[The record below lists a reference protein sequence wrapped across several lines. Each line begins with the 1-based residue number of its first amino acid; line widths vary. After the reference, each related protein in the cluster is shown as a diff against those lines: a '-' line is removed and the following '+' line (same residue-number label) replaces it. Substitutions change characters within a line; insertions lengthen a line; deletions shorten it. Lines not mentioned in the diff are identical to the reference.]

1 MLRSRI
7 PRRSEKLKD
16 SGTDNKLSEIR
27 VWSSYIDAQ
36 KKLLERLSKPIPVA
50 SFVYSDDTLQV
61 TLKPHDDKRDILQLL
76 TGTGTLG
83 VDPNHI
89 YFDKGYFLMP
99 SDRAISSEKIEA
111 VNKQLENN
119 YARIIPKPAI
129 DGIFKPKVAYL
140 GELIAKLLPD
150 ESDQP
155 KRFAADGA
163 LLLTLEEIERLD
175 KLLEKHPTIFREE
188 RIGCIYHYKVAPIAN
203 LIQSYSQERVELQ
216 LGPGFTKKGDL
227 QRTYQPHKVE
237 LGTYPKYLYKNEFT
251 VEGGWFDSEM
261 MAKLGDTIGLN
272 RSGVTIR
279 VTNKETEESF
289 EKSFQDRQAQESD
302 QVDTKS
308 LLNYQELG
316 ITNPLEAA
324 AWWLRHIFPTR
335 RKSHQ
340 YAINFISS
348 TYKFEGQLFKGTYRQ
363 SLLDNDERLVTS
375 MSETLS
381 AICQHNEIHHDS
393 EKNLLAFD
401 ITTTED
407 LLHILDIVTKTPNL
421 LIDHRGTEQR
431 LKVRLIYTS
440 PLERLRTL
448 IDEYL
453 PEADFIFVP
462 HKEVI
467 RFFSQKNSRN
477 VWDIINDKF
486 RSDEWAFEASP
497 QTALYDTYGLLY
509 DSEKRR
515 IDDVQRYKSLANCEI
530 EVAGKVIGEV
540 SKAAYPS
547 LDIKLLPDADPV
559 ESLPAIRPV
568 FTGEYERIYR
578 LNAVLESVQGRES
591 AHPKNDRVADYL
603 FDSSKAEPI
612 PEEIS
617 PIEHCAEWQTM
628 VQHLWATSL
637 NQSQREAIFK
647 ATYAPELALIQGPPG
662 TGKSTA
668 IAELVWQLVRMEP
681 RQRHLLTSEAH
692 LAVDNAMEKL
702 ANATHNLVKPVRF
715 GSEEKLETE
724 GARFSF
730 DRMKNWVDADPLT
743 PTESDDNILV
753 RWHHNIQSRSRTCND
768 IDTVDLRERWSRIF
782 TTDDSKVRRLLFD
795 QYIDHTN
802 VIGATSGSIGWKG
815 SQKKP
820 TGFFRNWLNLYP
832 VHRDKQTNPIR
843 FDSVII
849 DEASKAT
856 PPELA
861 LPMLYAKKTIVVGD
875 HRQLPPMLDEGDFI
889 ETLER
894 TGESELAAFFRQQ
907 DNKKSLF
914 EKLFLNPDLSPT
926 LRATFNK
933 QYRMHPAI
941 NDVIKQ
947 FYIDDGGLLC
957 GLNEQLVDIPQ
968 LSETQSRY
976 HGLSYPGLFDVN
988 THCMWVDVKTPE
1000 LKDKTSRTNPGEVR
1014 VIRHVLRAIATADGF
1029 APYMA
1034 HWEQPKYKPEEQEVG
1049 IISFYGSQLGLLKQ
1063 MTSELSRE
1071 IPRLPIRL
1079 STVDRFQGMERNIVI
1094 VSMVRSNGLATTIH
1108 QAPNLEAYPEIGYA
1122 SQSSLGFAEF
1132 PNRLNVAL
1140 SRAKRLLI
1148 IVGNSNHFS
1157 RKQIYQNVYQTIAD
1171 SPYGRVVDAA
1181 SLPNL

>member
-1 MLRSRI
+1 MLPSRSRQ
-7 PRRSEKLKD
+7 RTEKPKN
-16 SGTDNKLSEIR
+16 SGTENRLSEIR
-27 VWSSYIDAQ
+27 VWGTYIDAQ

-61 TLKPHDDKRDILQLL
+61 TLKPHDDKRDILQSL
-76 TGTGTLG
+76 TGALG
-83 VDPNHI
+83 VDPNHT

-99 SDRAISSEKIEA
+99 SDHAISSEKIEEL
-111 VNKQLENN
+111 NKQLENN
-119 YARIIPKPAI
+119 YARVIPKPAI

-150 ESDQP
+150 ESDQQ

-163 LLLTLEEIERLD
+163 LLLTLDEIERLD
-175 KLLEKHPTIFREE
+175 KLLKKHPTISREE
-188 RIGCIYHYKVAPIAN
+188 QIGCIYHYKVAPIAN
-203 LIQSYSQERVELQ
+203 FIQNYTQESVDLQ

-227 QRTYQPHKVE
+227 QRTYQPQKVE
-237 LGTYPKYLYKNEFT
+237 VGTYPKYLYKNEFT
-251 VEGGWFDSEM
+251 VEGGWFNSEIIT
-261 MAKLGDTIGLN
+261 KLGDTIGLN
-272 RSGVTIR
+272 RSEVTIR
-279 VTNKETEESF
+279 VTNKETGESF
-289 EKSFQDRQAQESD
+289 EKSFQDRQAQEPD
-302 QVDTKS
+302 QIDTKS

-316 ITNPLEAA
+316 IDDPLEAA

-335 RKSHQ
+335 KRSQQ
-340 YAINFISS
+340 YAVNFMSS
-348 TYKFEGQLFKGTYRQ
+348 TYKFDSQLFRDTYRQ
-363 SLLDNDERLVTS
+363 LLLETDERLVTS
-375 MSETLS
+375 TSDALS

-393 EKNLLAFD
+393 ERNLLAFD

-407 LLHILDIVTKTPNL
+407 LLHTLDLITGVPNL

-448 IDEYL
+448 IDENL
-453 PEADFIFVP
+453 PEADFIFEP
-462 HKEVI
+462 HKEII
-467 RFFSQKNSRN
+467 RFFIQQNSRN
-477 VWDIINDKF
+477 VWDIINDKLS
-486 RSDEWAFEASP
+486 SDEWAFEVSP

-509 DSEKRR
+509 DAEKRR
-515 IDDVQRYKSLANCEI
+515 IDDIQRYKSLANSDI
-530 EVAGKVIGEV
+530 EVAGKLIGHVI
-540 SKAAYPS
+540 KAAYPS
-547 LDIKLLPDADPV
+547 LDIELLPDTDPI

-578 LNAVLESVQGRES
+578 LNAVLESVQGGES
-591 AHPKNDRVADYL
+591 AHPKNERVAKYL

-612 PEEIS
+612 PEGIS
-617 PIEHCAEWQTM
+617 PTEHCAEWQIM

-668 IAELVWQLVRMEP
+668 IAELVWQLVRTNP
-681 RQRHLLTSEAH
+681 RQRFLLTSEAH

-715 GSEEKLETE
+715 GNEEKLETE
-724 GARFSF
+724 GARFAF
-730 DRMKNWVDADPLT
+730 DRMRRWVDADSLT
-743 PTESDDNILV
+743 LTELDDNILV
-753 RWHHNIQSRSRTCND
+753 RWHQNIQSRSRTCND
-768 IDTVDLRERWSRIF
+768 IHTVDLRERWSQIF
-782 TTDDSKVRRLLFD
+782 TTDDSSVRQLLFD
-795 QYIDHTN
+795 QYIDHAN
-802 VIGATSGSIGWKG
+802 VIGATSGSIGWQG

-832 VHRDKQTNPIR
+832 ADRSKQKNPIR
-843 FDSVII
+843 FDAVII

-889 ETLER
+889 ESLER
-894 TGESELAAFFRQQ
+894 VGESELAAFFRQQ
-907 DNKKSLF
+907 DNQKSLF

-926 LRATFNK
+926 LRATFNE

-947 FYIDDGGLLC
+947 FYIEDGGLLC

-968 LSETQSRY
+968 LNEPQSRY
-976 HGLSYPGLFDVN
+976 HGLSYPGLFDAN
-988 THCMWVDVKTPE
+988 THCVWVDVKTPE
-1000 LKDKTSRTNPGEVR
+1000 VRDKTSRINPGEVR
-1014 VIRHVLRAIATADGF
+1014 AIRHVLRAIAKADGF
-1029 APYMA
+1029 APYMT
-1034 HWEQPKYKPEEQEVG
+1034 HWEQPNYKPEEQEIG

-1071 IPRLPIRL
+1071 LPELPIRL

-1108 QAPNLEAYPEIGYA
+1108 QSPNVEAYPQTGYA
-1122 SQSSLGFAEF
+1122 PQSSLGFAEF

-1148 IVGNSNHFS
+1148 IVGNSDHFS

-1181 SLPNL
+1181 LLPNL

>member
-1 MLRSRI
+1 MLR
-7 PRRSEKLKD
+7 PRVQGRTEKPED
-16 SGTDNKLSEIR
+16 SSTKTRLSQIR
-27 VWSSYIDAQ
+27 VWAAYIDAQ

-50 SFVYSDDTLQV
+50 SFVYSDDTVQV
-61 TLKPHDDKRDILQLL
+61 TLKPHDDKRDILQSL
-76 TGTGTLG
+76 TGALG

-111 VNKQLENN
+111 VNKQLESN
-119 YARIIPKPAI
+119 YARIVPKPAI
-129 DGIFKPKVAYL
+129 DGVFKPKVAYL

-150 ESDQP
+150 ELDQP

-175 KLLEKHPTIFREE
+175 KLLKKHPTISREE

-203 LIQSYSQERVELQ
+203 LIQSYTQESVALL
-216 LGPGFTKKGDL
+216 LGSGFTKKGDL
-227 QRTYQPHKVE
+227 ERTYQPQKVE
-237 LGTYPKYLYKNEFT
+237 LGTYPKYLYKNYFT
-251 VEGGWFDSEM
+251 VEGGWFDSDLIAM
-261 MAKLGDTIGLN
+261 LGDTIGLN
-272 RSGVTIR
+272 RSEVTIR
-279 VTNKETEESF
+279 VTNKETGESF
-289 EKSFQDRQAQESD
+289 EKSFKDHQVQDPAQT
-302 QVDTKS
+302 DTKS

-316 ITNPLEAA
+316 IADPLEAA

-335 RKSHQ
+335 KRSQQ
-340 YAINFISS
+340 YAVNFISS
-348 TYKFEGQLFKGTYRQ
+348 TYKFEGELFKDTYQQR
-363 SLLDNDERLVTS
+363 LLETNDRLVTS
-375 MSETLS
+375 MSDALS

-407 LLHILDIVTKTPNL
+407 LLHTLDLITEVPNL

-431 LKVRLIYTS
+431 LKVRLFYTS

-448 IDEYL
+448 IEEYL
-453 PEADFIFVP
+453 PEADFIFEP
-462 HKEVI
+462 HKEII
-467 RFFSQKNSRN
+467 RFFSQQNSRN
-477 VWDIINDKF
+477 VWDIINDKL
-486 RSDEWAFEASP
+486 RSNEWAFEVSP

-509 DSEKRR
+509 DAEKRR
-515 IDDVQRYKSLANCEI
+515 VDDIQRYKSLANCEI

-540 SKAAYPS
+540 SKAAYPL
-547 LDIKLLPDADPV
+547 LDIELLPDTDPI
-559 ESLPAIRPV
+559 ESLPVIRPV

-591 AHPKNDRVADYL
+591 AHPRNDRVAKYL
-603 FDSSKAEPI
+603 FDSSKAESI
-612 PEEIS
+612 PEEIR
-617 PIEHCAEWQTM
+617 PTEDCAEWQTM
-628 VQHLWATSL
+628 MQHLWATSL

-668 IAELVWQLVRMEP
+668 IAELVWQLIRTSP
-681 RQRHLLTSEAH
+681 RQRLLLTSEAH

-715 GSEEKLETE
+715 GNEERLETE
-724 GARFSF
+724 GARFAF
-730 DRMKNWVDADPLT
+730 DRMKNWVEADPLT
-743 PTESDDNILV
+743 HTESDDNILV
-753 RWHHNIQSRSRTCND
+753 RWHQNIQNRSRTCND
-768 IDTVDLRERWSRIF
+768 IDTVDLRERWSQIF
-782 TTDDSKVRRLLFD
+782 TTDDSSIRRLLFD

-802 VIGATSGSIGWKG
+802 VIGATSGSIGWQG

-832 VHRDKQTNPIR
+832 DDKGRPKNPIR
-843 FDSVII
+843 FDAVII

-894 TGESELAAFFRQQ
+894 VGESELASFFRQQ
-907 DNKKSLF
+907 DNQKSLF
-914 EKLFLNPDLSPT
+914 EKLFLNPRLSPT
-926 LRATFNK
+926 LKATFNQ

-947 FYIDDGGLLC
+947 FYIGDGGLRC

-968 LSETQSRY
+968 LNEPQSRY

-988 THCMWVDVKTPE
+988 THCVWVDVKTPE
-1000 LKDKTSRTNPGEVR
+1000 VRDKTSRINPGEVR
-1014 VIRHVLRAIATADGF
+1014 AIRYVLRAIAKADGF

-1034 HWEQPKYKPEEQEVG
+1034 HWEQPNYKPEEQEIG

-1063 MTSELSRE
+1063 MTNELSRE
-1071 IPRLPIRL
+1071 VSGLPIRL

-1094 VSMVRSNGLATTIH
+1094 VSMVRSNALATTIH
-1108 QAPNLEAYPEIGYA
+1108 QAPNLEAYPQTGYA
-1122 SQSSLGFAEF
+1122 PQSSLGFAEF

-1148 IVGNSNHFS
+1148 IVGNSEHFS
-1157 RKQIYQNVYQTIAD
+1157 RKQIYQKVYQTIAD
-1171 SPYGRVVDAA
+1171 SPYGRIVDAA
-1181 SLPNL
+1181 LLLNL